1 MDDLLVFNL
10 LRYILLFL
18 IVYCGS
24 ISINTHAYWKF
35 NIYPLI
41 LFAVMEGCRWK
52 RGVDYMY
59 NYRISVG
66 IDKSYDLV
74 YDSFAEFLY
83 NSGFPFYIFF
93 IIVSFLLIFAIY
105 ILVKPLAH
113 AIVPCV
119 IFLYNF
125 CLIDA
130 ENLMRQYCA
139 LSLFVIAFYIYFYK
153 TKIFALLILIVAF
166 NIHKSVLFPVMVSI
180 VFLLLKKMDSK
191 QNVISNLPKIFV
203 FLFFISSVLSSYFS
217 DILQILYALI
227 PVGSS
232 DKYISADY
240 VRLAIDDSSDYFAS
254 SKLSI
259 VTTIRHYWTV
269 LSVMLIGFI
278 SLNKIKEVKLQ
289 NYLLIIYCLGCFGMV
304 YDASLPKLSM
314 EVIQRLGIYLSFFFY
329 LMEGYMYYD
338 VLKRNKTY
346 YLSSVKGKWI
356 YYSILALLIFNLAW
370 VVRPF
375 NGTEFVVKG
384 VYFIWS

>member
-1 MDDLLVFNL
+1 MVAKPLCPLYKNIIKPLDRARYPE
-10 LRYILLFL
+10 LR
-18 IVYCGS
+18 
-24 ISINTHAYWKF
+24 
-35 NIYPLI
+35 YPLI

-217 DILQILYALI
+217 DILPQFGIRN
-227 PVGSS
+227 
-232 DKYISADY
+232 SA
-240 VRLAIDDSSDYFAS
+240 
-254 SKLSI
+254 
-259 VTTIRHYWTV
+259 
-269 LSVMLIGFI
+269 
-278 SLNKIKEVKLQ
+278 
-289 NYLLIIYCLGCFGMV
+289 
-304 YDASLPKLSM
+304 
-314 EVIQRLGIYLSFFFY
+314 
-329 LMEGYMYYD
+329 
-338 VLKRNKTY
+338 
-346 YLSSVKGKWI
+346 
-356 YYSILALLIFNLAW
+356 
-370 VVRPF
+370 
-375 NGTEFVVKG
+375 
-384 VYFIWS
+384 